1 MLYFV
6 LNRMDGSLFF
16 NKNYSIPLIICVYF
30 SFHAQIYRSF
40 FYKPQTCINNDTNTH
55 LIEISNYQTNER
67 KKNEQNKNHFDNSD
81 EWSNKTIT
89 STSQVRQI
97 NDTDGNWKTRAPLV
111 NKNLSI
117 IPRWGWKSLN
127 YVYFSSEHVRH
138 QYENTSS
145 NYIEIVCNTRDSI
158 RIRGGEYL
166 VKSLFDWLKLQVLVM
181 IEAVLL
187 DRFDNVN
194 KSCVTIKWKKWG
206 NKNE

>member
-1 MLYFV
+1 MIQIRIWSKYQ
-6 LNRMDGSLFF
+6 
-16 NKNYSIPLIICVYF
+16 II
-30 SFHAQIYRSF
+30 
-40 FYKPQTCINNDTNTH
+40 KQT
-55 LIEISNYQTNER
+55 R
-67 KKNEQNKNHFDNSD
+67 GKKNEQNKNHFDNSD

-117 IPRWGWKSLN
+117 IQRWGWKSLN
-127 YVYFSSEHVRH
+127 SKLCYVDFSSEHVRH

-145 NYIEIVCNTRDSI
+145 NYIEIVCNTQDSI

-181 IEAVLL
+181 IEAALL